1 MPSDR
6 FERIETLYHAAR
18 ERPPEARS
26 AFLSGACAGDEDL
39 RREVQSLLDQDA
51 ATGPFLGAPPRPP
64 FFTAERHADLT
75 GRRVG
80 VYEVISAIGAGG
92 MGEVYRAHD
101 TVLGREVALKVLPS
115 AFTSDPGRLA
125 RFEREARL
133 LAALNHP
140 NVATI
145 HGVVDGGGAR
155 AIVLELVSGE
165 TLGERLRRAGGGLP
179 LSDVASIAIQM
190 IDALDAAHEKGIVHR
205 DLKPANIKI
214 TSEGVVKILDF
225 GLAKLDPR
233 AEGASPHAP
242 TMTTGLTLE
251 GVVVGTVA
259 YMSPEQARGLAVDK
273 RTDIWAFGCVLY
285 ELLTGRAAFARATLT
300 ETLAA
305 VIDADV
311 DWKDLPASAS
321 AGMRRLLARCLEKDP
336 RRRLRDIAD
345 ARLLLDDD
353 RASDVAAPA
362 RPQARSVWRL
372 AIAALCGVVV
382 GVAGLALLGRP
393 SSSGPVSP
401 ARFEIVASP
410 GAALTTDTYGSN
422 VAIAPDGSE
431 IVYTTMS
438 GSTPVLA
445 LRRIDRLDLDTITGT
460 LGGFDPFFSPD
471 GRQVGYATFTE
482 LRRIAVRGGPST
494 TICPVDAAFNGASWG
509 PDDTIVFSYI
519 RRGLFRVAASGGTPE
534 QFAAPDSSK
543 GEQSYARP
551 VVLPGGGAVAYTV
564 IMNDGSMRIDARP
577 VGSGAPTT
585 IVARGF
591 GPQMLG
597 ATHLLYGEG
606 DRLMVIAFDPSSLRV
621 SGSPAVV
628 QEGVFTKPEDG
639 TANAGTSPDGTLVF
653 VSGQN
658 AAGLSRIIR
667 RDRRGQIVG
676 AALTPPLES
685 PRFPRISPDGR
696 RLLMTSGP
704 PFRGQVWVYDLAGV
718 TQPIRLTFEDHNI
731 FPIWTP
737 DGRRVTFLRRSGTK
751 DELLSIAADGST
763 AQPEHLQPGPFY
775 GVPLVYSSDGSLL
788 IFERPDRQ
796 QIWVM
801 QSSDRSI
808 HRWTDEPFN
817 EFAGRL
823 SPDGRW
829 MAYASNATG
838 SNEIWVRP
846 FPGPGAPVRISADG
860 GQKPLWSW
868 DGKDI
873 FYENGSRFMAARVA
887 GTAPVFRAEAPEKL
901 FDGGFARDDTDP
913 HIRFVDAAPDG
924 GFVMTEPPKPRGPA
938 SIVVA
943 QHAADVSRR

>member
-1 MPSDR
+1 MSSDR
-6 FERIETLYHAAR
+6 FARIETLYHAAR

-26 AFLSGACAGDEDL
+26 AFLADACAGDEEL
-39 RREVQSLLDQDA
+39 RREVQSLLDEHA
-51 ATGPFLGAPPRPP
+51 ATGSFLSASPGAGIG
-64 FFTAERHADLT
+64 AERLSDLT
-75 GRRVG
+75 GRRIG
-80 VYEVISAIGAGG
+80 VYEVISAIGVGG

-101 TVLGREVALKVLPS
+101 TALGRDVAVKIVPA

-140 NVATI
+140 NIATI
-145 HGVVDGGGAR
+145 HGIVDGGGVR
-155 AIVLELVSGE
+155 AIVLELVPGE
-165 TLGERLRRAGGGLP
+165 TLAERLRRAGGGLP
-179 LSDVASIAIQM
+179 LREVSSIAIQM
-190 IDALDAAHEKGIVHR
+190 VDALDAAHDKGIVHR

-214 TSEGVVKILDF
+214 TPEGIVKILDF

-233 AEGASPHAP
+233 EEGASPHAP
-242 TMTTGLTLE
+242 TMTTGFTIE
-251 GVVVGTVA
+251 GVVVGTPA

-285 ELLTGRAAFARATLT
+285 ELLTGRAPFARATLT

-311 DWKDLPASAS
+311 AWTGLPPATP

-336 RRRLRDIAD
+336 RQRLRDIAD
-345 ARLLLDDD
+345 ARLLLDD
-353 RASDVAAPA
+353 RASDVAAAA
-362 RPQARSVWRL
+362 RMPSQSAWRL
-372 AIAALCGVVV
+372 AIAALCGVAA
-382 GVAGLALLGRP
+382 GAAGLAVLGRP
-393 SSSGPVSP
+393 SSSASVSA
-401 ARFEIVASP
+401 ARFEIVAPP

-422 VAIAPDGSE
+422 VAITPDGSG
-431 IVYTTMS
+431 IVYTTMT

-445 LRRIDRLDLDTITGT
+445 LRRIDRLDVGTITGT

-471 GRQVGYATFTE
+471 GRQLGYATFTE
-482 LRRIAVRGGPST
+482 LRRIAIGGGPST
-494 TICPVDAAFNGASWG
+494 TICAVDAAFNGASWG
-509 PDDTIVFSYI
+509 SDDTIVFSYL
-519 RRGLFRVAASGGTPE
+519 RRGLFRVPASGGTPE
-534 QFAAPDSSK
+534 PFAVPDFSK
-543 GEQSYARP
+543 GEQSYSRP
-551 VVLPGGGAVAYTV
+551 LVLPGGRAVAYTV
-564 IMNDGSMRIDARP
+564 TMNDGSTRIDARP
-577 VGSGAPTT
+577 VGPGAPTT
-585 IVARGF
+585 IVAGGF
-591 GPQMLG
+591 GPRMFG

-606 DRLMVIAFDPSSLRV
+606 DRLMAIGFEPSTLRV
-621 SGSPAVV
+621 SGSPATV
-628 QEGVFTKPEDG
+628 QEGVFTKRDDG
-639 TANAGTSPDGTLVF
+639 TANAATSSDGTLVF

-658 AAGLSRIIR
+658 AAGLSRVVR

-676 AALTPPLES
+676 PALTPPLES
-685 PRFPRISPDGR
+685 PRFPRISPDGH

-737 DGRRVTFLRRSGTK
+737 DGRRITFLRRSGTE

-763 AQPEHLQPGPFY
+763 AQPEHVQPRALY
-775 GVPLVYSSDGSLL
+775 GVPLMYSPDGSLL
-788 IFERPDRQ
+788 IFERPDLQ

-801 QSSDRSI
+801 HSSDRSI

-829 MAYASNATG
+829 LAYASNATG

-868 DGKDI
+868 DGKEI
-873 FYENGSRFMAARVA
+873 FFENGSRFMAARVLA
-887 GTAPVFRAEAPEKL
+887 TAPVFRTEAPEKL

-924 GFVMTEPPKPRGPA
+924 GFVMAEPPVRRGPP
-938 SIVVA
+938 SLVVG
-943 QHAADVSRR
+943 QHAASAFGR